1 MRMTTAINDVSA
13 KTFLRRS
20 QTLRRSQVLR

>member
-13 KTFLRRS
+13 KTVLS
-20 QTLRRSQVLR
+20 EIAKARRSQVLQ